1 MTEGSGS
8 LSGSG
13 ISELYCHVLEM
24 RFHPGWRAGCPGG
37 LEFSMAPAYEV
48 SGGDATLY
56 YLRRSWQ
63 GCRRGTCGTDKE
75 RLGITRIKN
84 QEKKERSD
92 LNSFGCEVELRKEKR
107 KEKNKEN

>member
-1 MTEGSGS
+1 MPAAPQASN
-8 LSGSG
+8 
-13 ISELYCHVLEM
+13 
-24 RFHPGWRAGCPGG
+24 
-37 LEFSMAPAYEV
+37 FSMAPAYEV